1 MRHLI
6 TILFLLFLVLFPSCK
21 NIRERGLFGKKAKT
35 LEMLKAEQ
43 TRIRVADSLKR
54 IENRLKAIEEARLDS
69 LRLAAEEEQAAFEAI
84 NKFNIVVGSFITPEY
99 AQAWAEEYRKQGYDT
114 RIIKMTGSR
123 FELVVAESYDR
134 FSKAVER
141 LNEFQTTVD
150 VDSWLYVHKQ

>member
-6 TILFLLFLVLFPSCK
+6 TIIFLLFLVLFPSCK

-150 VDSWLYVHKQ
+150 IDSWLYVHKQ

>member
-150 VDSWLYVHKQ
+150 IDSWLYVHKQ

>member
-35 LEMLKAEQ
+35 LEMLRAEQ

-69 LRLAAEEEQAAFEAI
+69 LRMAAEEEQAAFEAI

-150 VDSWLYVHKQ
+150 IDSWLYVHKQ

>member
-6 TILFLLFLVLFPSCK
+6 TIIFLLFLVLFPSCK

-35 LEMLKAEQ
+35 LEMLRAEQ

-69 LRLAAEEEQAAFEAI
+69 LRMAAEEEQAAFEAI

-150 VDSWLYVHKQ
+150 IDSWLYVHKQ